1 MWGHLEIKFNVL
13 ILTLCIMQ
21 INVYV
26 IQIFLGITI
35 NSFENNRCQK
45 YETLI
50 AMGCFN
56 WGYPY
61 SQMLHN
67 IKSCNLTTKIDR
79 ENIS

>member
-1 MWGHLEIKFNVL
+1 
-13 ILTLCIMQ
+13 MQ

-26 IQIFLGITI
+26 IQIVSGINT
-35 NSFENNRCQK
+35 NSIENTCIWHQK

-50 AMGCFN
+50 AMGRFN

-67 IKSCNLTTKIDR
+67 TKCCNLTTKTDK
-79 ENIS
+79 

>member
-1 MWGHLEIKFNVL
+1 
-13 ILTLCIMQ
+13 MQ

-26 IQIFLGITI
+26 MQIHVFSEIIT
-35 NSFENNRCQK
+35 NSFENKCHQK

-50 AMGCFN
+50 AMGRFN
-56 WGYPY
+56 WDYPY

-67 IKSCNLTTKIDR
+67 PKCCNLTKTDKR